1 MNKLFL
7 LLFLILAAEV
17 SAQPG
22 DSINK
27 KGEKQKLIS
36 GDSNWANPGRFND
49 SLLKTIP
56 ASDSIAIN
64 ENFDRNVSH
73 ILELQKDHRAREK
86 RNARIRI
93 GIGIAF
99 LIILIIGLRRKTI
112 KKQGSR

>member
-1 MNKLFL
+1 MHKLL
-7 LLFLILAAEV
+7 LFLFLILAAEG

-27 KGEKQKLIS
+27 NGEKQKLIR
-36 GDSNWANPGRFND
+36 GDSNLVNPGKSND

-56 ASDSIAIN
+56 ASDSMAIH
-64 ENFDRNVSH
+64 ENFDRNITH
-73 ILELQKDHRAREK
+73 ILELQKAHRAREK
-86 RNARIRI
+86 RNAMIRI

-99 LIILIIGLRRKTI
+99 LIILIIGLRRKTV